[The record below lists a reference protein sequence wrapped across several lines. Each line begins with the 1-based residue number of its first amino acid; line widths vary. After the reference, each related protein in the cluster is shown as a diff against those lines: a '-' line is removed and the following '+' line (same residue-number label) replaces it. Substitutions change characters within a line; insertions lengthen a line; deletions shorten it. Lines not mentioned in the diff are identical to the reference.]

1 MQAVYQSRYGS
12 AHCLALAERPLPV
25 LAADKVLVKVAAA
38 SLHPDIWHVVTGL
51 PWVLRLMGAGFRR
64 PQNPVPGTDLS
75 GVVEAVGAKVTRF
88 KPGDAVF
95 GETIRGM
102 QWVNGGAFAEWACA
116 PESGLALKPG
126 NLDMAE
132 AACLPTAGLIAS
144 LNLRHLGRLRPG
156 SRVLVNGAAGGVG
169 SLAVQMAM
177 AEGCTVTA
185 VDSAVRL
192 DWLRGLGVAH
202 TIDYRTEDYTRCGQ
216 HFDLVL
222 DIPGNHSLRD
232 VKRVLSPG
240 GLWVIVG
247 HDRFGQG
254 MHKVFGLLPRMFGL
268 MALAIFDKSLPRPD
282 FKMPNKA
289 DEMEYLRGL
298 AEAGSLKPR
307 VDRVFPLAEVR
318 EALMY
323 LQEGRAQGRVVLAP

>member
-1 MQAVYQSRYGS
+1 MQTVYQAKYGS
-12 AHCLALAERPLPV
+12 ARFLTLAERPRPV
-25 LAADKVLVKVAAA
+25 PGADEVLVKVAAA
-38 SLHPDIWHVVTGL
+38 SLHPDVWHVVTGL
-51 PWVLRLMGAGFRR
+51 PWVLRLMGAGLRR
-64 PQNPVPGTDLS
+64 PKNPVPGTDLS
-75 GVVEAVGAKVTRF
+75 GVVEAVGARITRF

-102 QWVNGGAFAEWACA
+102 QWVNGGAFAEWACV

-126 NLDMAE
+126 NLSTEE

-177 AEGCTVTA
+177 AEGCMVTA
-185 VDSAVRL
+185 VDSAERL
-192 DWLRGLGVAH
+192 GWLCALGVTR
-202 TIDYRTEDYTRCGQ
+202 TIDYRAEDYTRCGE

-222 DIPGNHSLRD
+222 DIPANHSLRD

-268 MALAIFDKSLPRPD
+268 MALAFFDKNLPRPD
-282 FKMPNKA
+282 YRMPDKA
-289 DEMEYLRGL
+289 TEMEYLRGL
-298 AEAGSLKPR
+298 AETGRLKPR
-307 VDRVFPLAEVR
+307 VDRVFPLGEVR

-323 LQEGRAQGRVVLAP
+323 LQEGRAEGRVVLAP